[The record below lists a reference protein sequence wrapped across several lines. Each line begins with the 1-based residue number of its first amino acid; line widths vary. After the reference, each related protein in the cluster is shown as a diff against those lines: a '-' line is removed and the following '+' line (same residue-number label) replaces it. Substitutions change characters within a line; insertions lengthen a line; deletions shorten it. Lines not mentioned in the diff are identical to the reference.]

1 MQGSPREQL
10 LIPLS
15 ILALSGAPGQ
25 GLAARSLSPWSR
37 QVPQDE
43 REFFHRPPGF
53 TFQFSHLPS
62 SWPL

>member
-1 MQGSPREQL
+1 MQSSLGEQL
-10 LIPLS
+10 LIPLP
-15 ILALSGAPGQ
+15 ILALPGAPGQ

-43 REFFHRPPGF
+43 HEFYHRPPGF
-53 TFQFSHLPS
+53 TFEFSHLLS